1 MTEAHANFSFP
12 PKRFPLAALGAEALP
27 TIAPPKTLQ
36 LKRPA
41 RQTEA
46 LRNGRPTANFLFQPK
61 HFPPL
66 LLSNQPKRSLFS

>member
-12 PKRFPLAALGAEALP
+12 PKRFPLATLGAEALP
-27 TIAPPKTLQ
+27 TIAPYQP
-36 LKRPA
+36 
-41 RQTEA
+41 TEA

-61 HFPPL
+61 RFPPL